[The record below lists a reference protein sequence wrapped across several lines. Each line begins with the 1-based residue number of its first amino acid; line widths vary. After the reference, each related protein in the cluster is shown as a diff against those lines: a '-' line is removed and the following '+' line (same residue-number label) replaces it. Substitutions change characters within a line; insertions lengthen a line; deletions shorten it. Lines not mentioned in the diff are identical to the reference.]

1 MNINSQN
8 HILRD
13 VFSDEETVDI
23 MKNAGF
29 DNMDYSFFSERDYDI
44 NADKNAFKERFTN
57 LRKYA
62 EDKGIYFTQAHAP
75 FASSYPDEAKTL
87 RRFDEIVNA
96 MRNASYLGIKHIVVH
111 PCQHLSY
118 HRGNNKEFLF
128 EYNME
133 FFSKLLPYAEEFG
146 IVICTENMW
155 QYYGDNKIWISTCAL
170 PEEFIKY
177 VDTINSPFFKGL
189 LDIGHTVL
197 VGQNPADFIRKLG
210 PDRLVA
216 LHVHDVSGHKDSHTL
231 PYYGIVHW
239 DEVTSALKEI
249 GYKGEITLEADN
261 FLRKLP
267 KQLMPEASKLMATVA
282 RSLANA
288 AE

>member
-1 MNINSQN
+1 M
-8 HILRD
+8 
-13 VFSDEETVDI
+13 
-23 MKNAGF
+23 
-29 DNMDYSFFSERDYDI
+29 
-44 NADKNAFKERFTN
+44 
-57 LRKYA
+57 
-62 EDKGIYFTQAHAP
+62 
-75 FASSYPDEAKTL
+75 
-87 RRFDEIVNA
+87 
-96 MRNASYLGIKHIVVH
+96 
-111 PCQHLSY
+111 
-118 HRGNNKEFLF
+118 
-128 EYNME
+128 
-133 FFSKLLPYAEEFG
+133 
-146 IVICTENMW
+146 
-155 QYYGDNKIWISTCAL
+155 
-170 PEEFIKY
+170 
-177 VDTINSPFFKGL
+177 
-189 LDIGHTVL
+189 L

-216 LHVHDVSGHKDSHTL
+216 LHVHDVSGHEDSHTL